1 MSKKILF
8 FDIDGTLI
16 NFDGIMPASAKTAL
30 EQARHAGHEIV
41 ICSGRSG
48 HQLSQWMYDDFDGII
63 NCTGARVMYNK
74 KIIYEHFVPQ
84 KEIKRARETLESA
97 NGVLVGQTEECTVL
111 SQESYEFL
119 LDFLTRSGRSRER
132 IHTMLGNAAITPKME
147 EYSTIKKFFYHR
159 SNKSVE
165 ELNAELGDVFLVE
178 ASSFL
183 KEKQDCGEITC
194 KGINKSYGMQK
205 YIEYRGF
212 SREDTIAFGDGP
224 NDLDMLSFAKIGIA
238 MGNAGEKVKSMADFV
253 TKDVNE
259 HGIAFA
265 LKKFGIID
273 SFLDD

>member
-84 KEIKRARETLESA
+84 KEIKRVRETLESA
-97 NGVLVGQTEECTVL
+97 NGVLVGQTEKCTVL

>member
-84 KEIKRARETLESA
+84 KEIKRARETLESV
-97 NGVLVGQTEECTVL
+97 NGVLVGQTEKCTVL

-132 IHTMLGNAAITPKME
+132 IHTMLSNAAITPKME

>member
-97 NGVLVGQTEECTVL
+97 NGVLVGQTEKCTVL